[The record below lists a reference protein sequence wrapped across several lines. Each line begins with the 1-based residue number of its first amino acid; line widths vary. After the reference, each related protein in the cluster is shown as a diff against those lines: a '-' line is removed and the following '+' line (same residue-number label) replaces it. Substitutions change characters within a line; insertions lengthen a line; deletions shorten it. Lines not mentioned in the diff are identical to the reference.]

1 MKEHE
6 RGLGPWQLTML
17 ALGSVIGGSFFL
29 GSAVAIHATGPSILL
44 AFAFGGLLVY
54 YILTALSEMTVANP
68 ETGSFRAF
76 AAQSFGTGTG
86 FVVGWVYWTGMVL
99 AMSSEATAV
108 SILMRN
114 WLPGLP
120 IAVLGSTVIIG
131 VTLLNLLGATQL
143 SKLESGLAIIKIF
156 AILIFALLGL
166 ALIAGFFPGRGAVG
180 LGVLTQESFLTGGF
194 RSLAGS
200 MLIVMFTYAGFEIIG
215 LAASEARQPKK
226 TIPKAIR
233 NTVIGLVGLY
243 MISNAILLPLI
254 PTADLSEEV
263 SPIVAALNRQGIPW
277 AGTAINVVLIT
288 AILSTMLAVMFGIGR
303 MMRSLSDE
311 GLAPH
316 WLKDKTDV
324 PYRGILFSGLTML
337 FALWFGML
345 FPSVYLFLIS
355 SGGFAILFSYVV
367 IMLTHIRFR
376 RAHGCPPDGNCQ
388 MRGYPFTSLFT
399 LFALLL
405 AIVSMPFVAG
415 QTSGL
420 IAGIVI
426 VLFYTLSY
434 QFVRVFQ
441 QYKLKLLQSI
451 YRKRQLQFE
460 ASEELSRW
468 KREQEE
474 TDGGD

>member
-1 MKEHE
+1 
-6 RGLGPWQLTML
+6 
-17 ALGSVIGGSFFL
+17 
-29 GSAVAIHATGPSILL
+29 
-44 AFAFGGLLVY
+44 
-54 YILTALSEMTVANP
+54 
-68 ETGSFRAF
+68 
-76 AAQSFGTGTG
+76 
-86 FVVGWVYWTGMVL
+86 
-99 AMSSEATAV
+99 
-108 SILMRN
+108 
-114 WLPGLP
+114 
-120 IAVLGSTVIIG
+120 
-131 VTLLNLLGATQL
+131 
-143 SKLESGLAIIKIF
+143 
-156 AILIFALLGL
+156 
-166 ALIAGFFPGRGAVG
+166 
-180 LGVLTQESFLTGGF
+180 
-194 RSLAGS
+194 
-200 MLIVMFTYAGFEIIG
+200 
-215 LAASEARQPKK
+215 
-226 TIPKAIR
+226 
-233 NTVIGLVGLY
+233 
-243 MISNAILLPLI
+243 
-254 PTADLSEEV
+254 
-263 SPIVAALNRQGIPW
+263 
-277 AGTAINVVLIT
+277 
-288 AILSTMLAVMFGIGR
+288 MLAVMFGIGR

-376 RAHGCPPDGNCQ
+376 RAHGCPPDGHCQ